1 MPHESEG
8 WRVFTCYWTG
18 YCCLINWVKFHRSEI
33 DHSEISIMSPVL
45 KTPFNILYAHQ
56 APKKAPRHK
65 KQFLV
70 IFPALSCYVKLMSDP
85 QATATCVH
93 ILLVFGK
100 EAAWVTLSPES
111 YQDDHL
117 GDVPPQAGNVAG
129 VKSSPLKREVIR
141 SGVGRIGKDYHLVQF
156 Y

>member
-1 MPHESEG
+1 MSQKAEEFSPAIGQATAVWSTEWNS
-8 WRVFTCYWTG
+8 TG
-18 YCCLINWVKFHRSEI
+18 VKLI
-33 DHSEISIMSPVL
+33 SEISIMSPVL

-56 APKKAPRHK
+56 APKKVPRHK
-65 KQFLV
+65 KEFLV

-93 ILLVFGK
+93 IFLVFGK
-100 EAAWVTLSPES
+100 EAAWVTLSPGS
-111 YQDDHL
+111 YQDDRL
-117 GDVPPQAGNVAG
+117 GDVPPQAGNMAG